1 MNGMKGNLNNANKA
15 SFKKDNFVAMPIVG
29 SSLNWKEESKLTQDD
44 NAATIDQVYEHKAAK
59 GKAFINKIVNAPS
72 ESTTPGKD
80 GGNDY
85 GRGGS
90 EDGSTMASMMCP
102 LTTPG
107 TAMLM
112 TPGMKTPSGGSRV
125 VGGGNYPVISP
136 MALFSPGLTTTG
148 GGGGGDTGTK
158 VVEGEDNGL

>member
-1 MNGMKGNLNNANKA
+1 MNNANKA
-15 SFKKDNFVAMPIVG
+15 SFKKDNLVAMPIVG

-44 NAATIDQVYEHKAAK
+44 NAATIDQVYGHKAAK

-72 ESTTPGKD
+72 KSKTPGKD

-85 GRGGS
+85 GGGGS
-90 EDGSTMASMMCP
+90 KDGSTMAYMACP
-102 LTTPG
+102 PTTPG
-107 TAMLM
+107 TTMHM
-112 TPGMKTPSGGSRV
+112 TPGMKTPGGESRV

-148 GGGGGDTGTK
+148 VGGGGGTGTK
-158 VVEGEDNGL
+158 VVEGEDIGLR